1 MILGYLIYSEYESKR
16 NAFFIEK
23 LINASNKYSIKLIL
37 LLSEKINFVLDS
49 NRKTIYYENKLLD
62 MPDFVIQRTMNH
74 DLSFKFEKLGI
85 RVFNSSYISLVADN
99 KYNAYMEVSKLGVNI
114 LNTRHI
120 SDKNSKNIFFPNV
133 TKPIDSKGGD
143 RVFFNK
149 NIEEYKESI
158 KKYKNDFLLQEPSE
172 VLGKDL
178 RVYVIGKKIIISMLR
193 TSNSG
198 FISNYTKGG
207 NASPYKLNSYEES
220 LVNKI
225 IDVFDFD
232 YVGIDFLFNKDGL
245 VFNEIENVVGARM
258 LYELTNIDIAE
269 FFIEYIKS
277 KF

>member
-23 LINASNKYSIKLIL
+23 LISASNKYSIKLIL

-49 NRKTIYYENKLLD
+49 NREIIYYENKLLD
-62 MPDFVIQRTMNH
+62 IPDFVIQRTMNH
-74 DLSFKFEKLGI
+74 DLSFRFEKLGI

-172 VLGKDL
+172 VLGEDL

-198 FISNYTKGG
+198 FISNY
-207 NASPYKLNSYEES
+207 EES
-220 LVNKI
+220 IVNKI
-225 IDVFDFD
+225 IDAFDFD

>member
-23 LINASNKYSIKLIL
+23 LISASNKYSIKLIL

-49 NRKTIYYENKLLD
+49 NREIIYYENKLLD
-62 MPDFVIQRTMNH
+62 IPDFVIQRTMNH
-74 DLSFKFEKLGI
+74 DLSFRFEKLGI

-172 VLGKDL
+172 VLGEDL

-207 NASPYKLNSYEES
+207 NANPYKLNSYEES
-220 LVNKI
+220 IVNKI
-225 IDVFDFD
+225 IDAFDFD